1 MGESAWMLDTNTLS
15 DLIRNPRGPVRERLA
30 ATAPD
35 DVCTS
40 VVVAC
45 ELRFGAHRKG
55 SRVLSQRVEQMLDNP
70 TVLAF
75 DPPADRHYA
84 DIRAALGP
92 VLARTRLAIRWRHPS
107 TLLTAE
113 YRP

>member
-15 DLIRNPRGPVRERLA
+15 DLIRNPRGPVRDRLA

-35 DVCTS
+35 DVCKNITF
-40 VVVAC
+40 V
-45 ELRFGAHRKG
+45 
-55 SRVLSQRVEQMLDNP
+55 
-70 TVLAF
+70 
-75 DPPADRHYA
+75 
-84 DIRAALGP
+84 LGP

-107 TLLTAE
+107 ALLTAE